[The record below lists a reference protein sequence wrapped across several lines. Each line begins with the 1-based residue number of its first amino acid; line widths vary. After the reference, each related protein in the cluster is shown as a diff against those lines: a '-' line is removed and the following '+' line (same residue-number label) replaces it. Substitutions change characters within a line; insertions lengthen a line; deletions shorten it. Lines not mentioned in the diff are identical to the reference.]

1 MKTEVTR
8 DEILQFHK
16 RYCQK
21 EENIEIESKIRTQ
34 GILKASIDDKR
45 KNDFEFTFNIEVPEC
60 KIYNQLGSYQCNIFA
75 FLRVVKDI
83 LRKNT
88 ELDIE
93 NLDLSSNYIN
103 FYDKLEKANSLYNEL
118 IDCDNLSIDVILNRA
133 NFYIGSFGTFHSCR
147 EIVKKYGI
155 VPTKYMKEL
164 NPNYSDSL
172 TIELLRNKIKGD
184 AIALIQLESKLER
197 FNKKEELMYE
207 VFEFLA
213 KVYGVPPVN
222 FEYEGKIYTPLEFKK
237 QYLKDYLEE
246 YVTVTPY
253 QKDIFFQSYSFL
265 PNIYLND
272 TEKILHLPISKIK
285 EAIVKQLK
293 NNVSV
298 WFSSEE
304 STTLDYD
311 MNILDDQLYNI
322 SHLLNIKNIRKNQKL
337 LLDTINYDHAMC
349 ITGALVEDGDI
360 IQFKVDNSFGK
371 HGKYQGQLIMTNS
384 FLEHCV
390 IALMIH
396 KSYLEY

>member
-1 MKTEVTR
+1 MKAEITR
-8 DEILQFHK
+8 DQILQFYNQ
-16 RYCQK
+16 YCQD
-21 EENIEIESKIRTQ
+21 EANEEIESKIRTQ
-34 GILKASIDDKR
+34 GILKASVDNERI
-45 KNDFEFTFNIEVPEC
+45 NDFEFTFNIEVPEC

-88 ELDIE
+88 DLNIE
-93 NLDLSSNYIN
+93 HLDLSANYIN

-118 IDCDNLSIDVILNRA
+118 IDCDNLSINIIMNKV

-155 VPTKYMKEL
+155 VLTKDMREL
-164 NPNYSDSL
+164 NSNYNDSL
-172 TIELLRNKIKGD
+172 TTELLKRKIKEDLIELLKI
-184 AIALIQLESKLER
+184 ESRTER
-197 FNKKEELMYE
+197 MLKKEKFMYE
-207 VFEFLA
+207 VFQFLA
-213 KVYGVPPVN
+213 RVYGAPPMS
-222 FEYEGKIYTPLEFKK
+222 FEYGGKTYTPLEFKD
-237 QYLKDYLEE
+237 QYLQNCLEE
-246 YVTVTPY
+246 YVTVTPF
-253 QKDIFFQSYSFL
+253 QKETFLESYSFL

-272 TEKILHLPISKIK
+272 TEQILHLPLSKIK

-293 NNVSV
+293 NGVSV

-311 MNILDDQLYNI
+311 INILDDQLYNI
-322 SHLLNIKNIRKNQKL
+322 SHLLDIKNVHKNKRL

-349 ITGALVEDGDI
+349 ITGALVENEDI

-390 IALMIH
+390 IALIIH
-396 KSYLEY
+396 KSYLE